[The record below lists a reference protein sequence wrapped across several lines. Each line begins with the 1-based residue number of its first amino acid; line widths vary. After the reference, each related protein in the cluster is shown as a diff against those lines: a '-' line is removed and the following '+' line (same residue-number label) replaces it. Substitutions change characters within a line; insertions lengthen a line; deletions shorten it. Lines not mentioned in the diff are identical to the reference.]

1 VGYITMQLLSRP
13 DSENDQ
19 KTLGTIMKTVE
30 DIAAFR
36 VIFDT
41 TQNKFI
47 HVARTILDGELD
59 ELLIAKAKYLL
70 KQTDGSNIEL
80 TQEDLIV
87 LQASSTYTMGTDALA
102 QHLAQSIIDKNLN
115 SYKVIRIGDE
125 VEDILSLAYT
135 LLPSDLHKINMS
147 YEQYCTLKDRP
158 NGDQLKQAA
167 LDYIKGLL

>member
-1 VGYITMQLLSRP
+1 MQLLARP

-30 DIAAFR
+30 GIGAFR

-47 HVARTILDGELD
+47 HVARTILDGEFD
-59 ELLIAKAKYLL
+59 DLLKAKAKYLL
-70 KQTDGSNIEL
+70 KRTDDSNIEL
-80 TQEDLIV
+80 TEENLNV
-87 LQASSTYTMGTDALA
+87 LQTSNTYDMCTDALA
-102 QHLAQSIIDKNLN
+102 QGLAQSIIEKNPN
-115 SYKVIRIGDE
+115 SYKEIRIGDG
-125 VEDILSLAYT
+125 VEDILSLAYK

-147 YEQYCTLKDRP
+147 YERCCTLKDWP

-167 LDYIKGLL
+167 LAYINNLS